1 MEFCFFKKKNF
12 KFYKFSSWHIQIP
25 QWKWN
30 ISISQAS
37 LSFQLVVFL
46 SEVLLAKAT
55 MEKGQEMP
63 FPDKSFS
70 PHPEPSSEVGNI
82 PKTNYQHWMG
92 FFFLFPLFVVFLMFS
107 FCFYWSANENTK
119 AEIIKHFPPHISP
132 SSAPKIHALSSLLRC
147 CSGES
152 FSSPI
157 LDSWESGAVV
167 MITTD
172 ITAVGC
178 SKALLDF
185 LTQLKIVPIE
195 HSKMCLSLEMNFGDQ
210 TILKQSRSAQMH
222 LQHPGQNCREHFSNS
237 IS

>member
-1 MEFCFFKKKNF
+1 
-12 KFYKFSSWHIQIP
+12 
-25 QWKWN
+25 
-30 ISISQAS
+30 
-37 LSFQLVVFL
+37 
-46 SEVLLAKAT
+46 
-55 MEKGQEMP
+55 MP

-92 FFFLFPLFVVFLMFS
+92 FFFSFSFVCCFFLMFS

-132 SSAPKIHALSSLLRC
+132 CPAPKIHALSSLLRC

-167 MITTD
+167 MVTTD

-222 LQHPGQNCREHFSNS
+222 LQHPGENCREHFSHS
-237 IS
+237 IF